1 MMSLEGTFLKTRN
14 PIWVHWYL
22 ASIALHYNLRKMMD
36 MIRIGAHNQLQ
47 VSHKKESPHF
57 TLPSKAEPYPDILL
71 FLLFPFFCYLNLSQY
86 NKKENKI

>member
-1 MMSLEGTFLKTRN
+1 MIKIYIPLTCDESTFLKTRN

-36 MIRIGAHNQLQ
+36 MIRIGAHNQLL

-57 TLPSKAEPYPDILL
+57 TLPSKAEPYPGILL
-71 FLLFPFFCYLNLSQY
+71 FLLFLFFAT
-86 NKKENKI
+86 